1 NTKLKILKQGENM
14 ANNEFNFNNGS
25 FFNEIMTKFEKIKK
39 EEQENNKLNVLILGK
54 TGAGKSTLINTVFG
68 EKVAKTGSGSPIT
81 ANLNKYEK
89 DGLCIYD
96 SKGLEIKDDKG
107 IDNLKQFIED
117 QKAKEPS
124 DQIHLVWFCICEANR
139 RIEPQEKELIKFLK
153 SEKFCTILV
162 ITKAQQDKDEN
173 GCSFKD
179 IVKKELE
186 LDDEKIE
193 RVRAIAIEDD
203 EGNVKKLLGIKE
215 LVNKTYCFLNEG
227 QKNAFARK
235 QQYDKDLK
243 REACKE
249 KAQDKIKYYAGLS
262 STVALSPI
270 PFSDFPL
277 IATNQCAMIYHIS
290 MIYELNLSSKDD
302 ALKILTALLATGV
315 AGFAVKTLATGLMKF
330 IPGVNFIG
338 GAINATV
345 AYNATK
351 KIGEFYIDYLDEH
364 FEDIQNGKKLD
375 FEFKNLSIEK

>member
-1 NTKLKILKQGENM
+1 M

-25 FFNEIMTKFEKIKK
+25 FFNEIMTMFEKIKK

-249 KAQDKIKYYAGLS
+249 KAQNKIKYYAGLS

-315 AGFAVKTLATGLMKF
+315 TGFAVKTLATGLMKF

-375 FEFKNLSIEK
+375 FEFKNLSYRKISNKS

>member
-1 NTKLKILKQGENM
+1 M

-25 FFNEIMTKFEKIKK
+25 FFNEIMTSFEKIKK

-277 IATNQCAMIYHIS
+277 IATATNQCAMIYHIS

-315 AGFAVKTLATGLMKF
+315 TGFAVKTLATGLMKF

>member
-1 NTKLKILKQGENM
+1 M

-25 FFNEIMTKFEKIKK
+25 FFNEIMTMFEKIKK

-315 AGFAVKTLATGLMKF
+315 TGFAVKTLATGLMKF

-375 FEFKNLSIEK
+375 FEFKNLSYRKISNKS

>member
-1 NTKLKILKQGENM
+1 MNII
-14 ANNEFNFNNGS
+14 NEFFVS
-25 FFNEIMTKFEKIKK
+25 FILIKLYFKFKVCRKIKFPLLWK
-39 EEQENNKLNVLILGK
+39 FYFSKWKFYFSADRK

-315 AGFAVKTLATGLMKF
+315 TGFAVKTLATGLMKF

>member
-1 NTKLKILKQGENM
+1 M

-25 FFNEIMTKFEKIKK
+25 FFNEIMTSFEKIKK

-315 AGFAVKTLATGLMKF
+315 TGFAVKMLATGLMKF

-375 FEFKNLSIEK
+375 FEFKNLSYRKISNKS

>member
-1 NTKLKILKQGENM
+1 ENM

-25 FFNEIMTKFEKIKK
+25 FFNEIMTMFEKIKK

-173 GCSFKD
+173 SCSFKD

-315 AGFAVKTLATGLMKF
+315 TGFAVKTLATGLMKF

>member
-1 NTKLKILKQGENM
+1 MFFLKYPLQNM

-25 FFNEIMTKFEKIKK
+25 FFNEIMTMFEKIKK

-315 AGFAVKTLATGLMKF
+315 TGFAVKTLATGLMKF

>member
-1 NTKLKILKQGENM
+1 M
-14 ANNEFNFNNGS
+14 
-25 FFNEIMTKFEKIKK
+25 
-39 EEQENNKLNVLILGK
+39 
-54 TGAGKSTLINTVFG
+54 
-68 EKVAKTGSGSPIT
+68 
-81 ANLNKYEK
+81 
-89 DGLCIYD
+89 
-96 SKGLEIKDDKG
+96 
-107 IDNLKQFIED
+107 
-117 QKAKEPS
+117 
-124 DQIHLVWFCICEANR
+124 
-139 RIEPQEKELIKFLK
+139 
-153 SEKFCTILV
+153 V

-302 ALKILTALLATGV
+302 ALKILTALLATG
-315 AGFAVKTLATGLMKF
+315 LMKF

>member
-1 NTKLKILKQGENM
+1 
-14 ANNEFNFNNGS
+14 
-25 FFNEIMTKFEKIKK
+25 
-39 EEQENNKLNVLILGK
+39 
-54 TGAGKSTLINTVFG
+54 NTVFG

-315 AGFAVKTLATGLMKF
+315 TGFAVKTLATGLMKF

>member
-1 NTKLKILKQGENM
+1 M

-25 FFNEIMTKFEKIKK
+25 FFNEIMTSFEKIKK

-215 LVNKTYCFLNEG
+215 LVNKTYCFLNKG

-315 AGFAVKTLATGLMKF
+315 TGFAVKTLATGLMKF